1 MRELPFQ
8 CLLLT
13 LIPQSPFLKYL
24 PFLQMLKMLPAVLD
38 ASAAIVDLSFE
49 VPGSGCPILV
59 VRYSKAISS
68 VPPIPASYLPKESP
82 VSIILFHSRASLYY
96 SLDFS
101 TKASSRSSGMACS
114 QKR

>member
-13 LIPQSPFLKYL
+13 LIPQSPFLKHL
-24 PFLQMLKMLPAVLD
+24 PFLQMLKMLPAVVD

-59 VRYSKAISS
+59 VRYPKAISS
-68 VPPIPASYLPKESP
+68 VPPIPGLHP
-82 VSIILFHSRASLYY
+82 VSSIIP
-96 SLDFS
+96 
-101 TKASSRSSGMACS
+101 TSSPPS
-114 QKR
+114 KRLKVGRI